1 MAKDYYTVLGVPRG
15 ASQGEVKQTYRR
27 LAREYHP
34 DVRKDDPQANERFK
48 EINEAYYVLGDPDRR
63 SQYDRFGQVGDMPA
77 RDFGRDFG
85 DLFSPFDDL
94 FDMFFGRGA
103 RTTARPQ
110 QDQAIGGAHLRHD
123 LEISLE
129 EAAHGTEKAI
139 TFSRLDTCTVCFGTG
154 RERGSA
160 PETCPTCRGTGELRY
175 QQQTVFGHFTQVVTC
190 RECGGR
196 GTVIRHPCRECGGT
210 GRREAAREL
219 TVQVPPGVDSG
230 TRLRI
235 PSEGE
240 GGIHGGIRG
249 DLYVVV
255 HVRPH
260 PVFAREGSD
269 LYCEVPISMVQAALG
284 DEISVPGIDDPTTM
298 AIPPG
303 TQPGTRLRL
312 RGQGMPDLRGGRGDL
327 YVRLGVEIPKDL
339 TSEQHQVLLQL
350 ADLRG
355 ERVRPQK
362 RSLWKKMKDLLQ

>member
-1 MAKDYYTVLGVPRG
+1 MAKDYYTVIGVPRG
-15 ASQGEVKQTYRR
+15 ASQEEVKQAYRR

-154 RERGSA
+154 RERDSA
-160 PETCPTCRGTGELRY
+160 PETCPTC
-175 QQQTVFGHFTQVVTC
+175 
-190 RECGGR
+190 GG
-196 GTVIRHPCRECGGT
+196 P
-210 GRREAAREL
+210 
-219 TVQVPPGVDSG
+219 
-230 TRLRI
+230 
-235 PSEGE
+235 
-240 GGIHGGIRG
+240 RG

-303 TQPGTRLRL
+303 TQPGTRLRPAL
-312 RGQGMPDLRGGRGDL
+312 RLPGP
-327 YVRLGVEIPKDL
+327 
-339 TSEQHQVLLQL
+339 
-350 ADLRG
+350 
-355 ERVRPQK
+355 RPAIW
-362 RSLWKKMKDLLQ
+362 R